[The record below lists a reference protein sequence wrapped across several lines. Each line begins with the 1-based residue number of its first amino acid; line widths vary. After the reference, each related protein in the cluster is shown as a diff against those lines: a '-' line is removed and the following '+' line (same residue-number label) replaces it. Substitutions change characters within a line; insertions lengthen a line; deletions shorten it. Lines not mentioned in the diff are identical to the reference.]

1 METSAT
7 LETNARIYIAGH
19 NGLVGSALWRH
30 FSKLGYQN
38 LIGWSSKEL
47 DLRDNVATRHAILG
61 AKPDCIIM
69 AAAKVGGIKA
79 NSSFP
84 VEFLNDNLRIQTNI
98 FEAAHE
104 ADVNQLLF
112 LGSSCVYPKFAQQPI
127 QENSLLT
134 GELESTNS
142 AYAIAKIAGIL
153 QVQSYRKE
161 YKRHWIS
168 AMPTNLY
175 GPNDNF
181 DLQSSHV
188 LPALIRKFHEAKNN
202 GAETLELWGSGTPLR
217 EFLHTDDL
225 ANACHFLL
233 ENYDSDVPINV
244 GWGKD
249 LTIRDLAG
257 MISEIVKYN
266 GEIKWDSTHPDGTQR
281 KVLDTSLIDS
291 LGWKPSIELGEGIR
305 STYAWFQE
313 NYSN

>member
-30 FSKLGYQN
+30 FSKLGFQN

-47 DLRDNVATRHAILG
+47 DLRDNAATRRAILG
-61 AKPDCIIM
+61 AKPECIIM

-104 ADVNQLLF
+104 ANVNKLLF

-161 YKRHWIS
+161 YKRNWIS

-188 LPALIRKFHEAKNN
+188 LPALIRKFHEAKIN
-202 GAETLELWGSGTPLR
+202 GVETLDLWGSGTPLR

-225 ANACHFLL
+225 ANACQFLL
-233 ENYDSDVPINV
+233 ENYDGDVPINV

-266 GEIKWDSTHPDGTQR
+266 GKIKWDSTQPDGTQR
-281 KVLDTSLIDS
+281 KVLDTTLINS
-291 LGWKPSIELGEGIR
+291 LGWKPTVELRDGIK

-313 NYSN
+313 SYSN

>member
-1 METSAT
+1 METSVT
-7 LETNARIYIAGH
+7 LETSARIYIAGH

-30 FSKLGYQN
+30 FSKLGFQN

-47 DLRDNVATRHAILG
+47 DLRDNAATRRAILG
-61 AKPDCIIM
+61 AKPECIIM

-104 ADVNQLLF
+104 ANVNKLLF

-161 YKRHWIS
+161 YKRHRIS

-188 LPALIRKFHEAKNN
+188 LPALIRKFHEAKIN
-202 GAETLELWGSGTPLR
+202 GAETLDLWGSGTPLR

-233 ENYDSDVPINV
+233 ENYDGDVPINV

-266 GEIKWDSTHPDGTQR
+266 GKIKWDSTQPDGTQR
-281 KVLDTSLIDS
+281 KVLDTTLINS
-291 LGWKPSIELGEGIR
+291 LGWKPTVELRDGIK

-313 NYSN
+313 SYSN

>member
-1 METSAT
+1 METSVT
-7 LETNARIYIAGH
+7 LETSARIYIAGH

-30 FSKLGYQN
+30 FSKLGFQN

-47 DLRDNVATRHAILG
+47 DLRDNAATRRAILG
-61 AKPDCIIM
+61 AKPECIIM

-104 ADVNQLLF
+104 ANVNKLLF

-161 YKRHWIS
+161 YKRNWIS

-188 LPALIRKFHEAKNN
+188 LPALIRKFHEAKIN
-202 GAETLELWGSGTPLR
+202 GVETLDLWGSGTPLR

-233 ENYDSDVPINV
+233 ENYDGDVPINV

-266 GEIKWDSTHPDGTQR
+266 GKIKWDSTQPDGTQR
-281 KVLDTSLIDS
+281 KVLDTTLINS
-291 LGWKPSIELGEGIR
+291 LGWKPTVELRDGIK

-313 NYSN
+313 SYSN

>member
-1 METSAT
+1 METSVT
-7 LETNARIYIAGH
+7 LETSARIYIAGH

-30 FSKLGYQN
+30 FSKLGFQN

-47 DLRDNVATRHAILG
+47 DLRDNAATRRAILG
-61 AKPDCIIM
+61 AKPECIIM

-104 ADVNQLLF
+104 ANVNKLLF

-161 YKRHWIS
+161 YKRNWIS

-188 LPALIRKFHEAKNN
+188 LPALIRKFHEAKIN
-202 GAETLELWGSGTPLR
+202 GVETLDLWGSGTPLR

-233 ENYDSDVPINV
+233 ENYDGDVPINV

-266 GEIKWDSTHPDGTQR
+266 GKIKWDSTQPDGTKR
-281 KVLDTSLIDS
+281 KVLDTTLINS
-291 LGWKPSIELGEGIR
+291 LGWKPTVELRDGIK

-313 NYSN
+313 SYSN

>member
-47 DLRDNVATRHAILG
+47 DLRDYVATRHAILG

-134 GELESTNS
+134 GELESTNN

-257 MISEIVKYN
+257 MISEVVKYN
-266 GEIKWDSTHPDGTQR
+266 GEIKWDSTYPDGTQR

-305 STYAWFQE
+305 STYTWFQE